1 MGGMQQPQP
10 AGTGATGAEAAAAL
24 AEIQRRQEHVIKAV
38 LVPGWYWWAMAAGM
52 VAIGAARDSG
62 DLLAQAI
69 TIPLAALVMA
79 GLTGAMIPAVRHR
92 VQVHSATQPD
102 ARGAAAI
109 FGLILLVDG
118 AILGTAASLHA
129 ARFPYPGTIG
139 TRRRSCRDRDRR
151 AAGEPVPEQAHAK
164 PGPAANERRA
174 GGRRHSMS
182 TARFDVLIH
191 APTRL
196 AIVSLLAAAQWA
208 DFKYIRDELGLSDSA
223 LSKQLSTLESAGYVE
238 IRKGFVGKRPRTS
251 ASLSAARPPGIRAAC
266 GGPPANHCQVT
277 AGCRRRAGR

>member
-1 MGGMQQPQP
+1 MGDTQQPQP
-10 AGTGATGAEAAAAL
+10 AGTGAPAAGAAAAM

-52 VAIGAARDSG
+52 VAIGAARDTG

-79 GLTGAMIPAVRHR
+79 ALTGAMIPAVRRR

-109 FGLILLVDG
+109 VGLILLVDG

-139 TRRRSCRDRDRR
+139 T
-151 AAGEPVPEQAHAK
+151 AAGAAVIVIAGPLVNRYLSRLMLGQARQHMNVAPE
-164 PGPAANERRA
+164 A
-174 GGRRHSMS
+174 GGS
-182 TARFDVLIH
+182 T
-191 APTRL
+191 P
-196 AIVSLLAAAQWA
+196 
-208 DFKYIRDELGLSDSA
+208 
-223 LSKQLSTLESAGYVE
+223 
-238 IRKGFVGKRPRTS
+238 
-251 ASLSAARPPGIRAAC
+251 
-266 GGPPANHCQVT
+266 
-277 AGCRRRAGR
+277 